1 VLSVDEAVRLLRAG
15 DVIAFPTETVYG
27 VGCDAMNAAAA
38 ERVFAL
44 KQRPGTQPLSLHI
57 ADGEQAEPYVSDWG
71 RDAAALAEAFWPGP
85 LAIIVRKAPRVP
97 AITVGGGDTV
107 ALRCPDQALCRE
119 LIRAFGGAIAATSAN
134 LSSRVSPTDPE
145 HVRHDFPDLPI
156 LDDGPCRYG
165 VESTVLDLSGDRP
178 AVLRHGALSVERIES
193 LIGRVDLTS
202 RLATGA
208 SAPLHLS
215 TPVRLVSAEEMP
227 GPDDPPTVILALDA
241 SAPSPHR
248 VVRMPSDAEAYA
260 RRLYPAL
267 READVMGWAA
277 IAIQKPMQMGGVW
290 RAIHERLERLVVRA
304 GSTT

>member
-1 VLSVDEAVRLLRAG
+1 MLSVDEAVRLLRAG
-15 DVIAFPTETVYG
+15 NVIAFPTETVYG
-27 VGCDAMNAAAA
+27 VGCDAMNGAAA

-44 KQRPGTQPLSLHI
+44 KQRPATQPLSLHI
-57 ADGEQAEPYVSDWG
+57 ADGDQAAQYVRSWT

-85 LAIIVRKAPRVP
+85 LAIIVDKDPSVP
-97 AITVGGGDTV
+97 SVTVGGGDTV
-107 ALRCPDQALCRE
+107 ALRCPDQEVCRT

-165 VESTVLDLSGDRP
+165 VESTVLDLTGERP
-178 AVLRHGALSVERIES
+178 AVLRHGALSVERIEE
-193 LIGRVDLTS
+193 LIGRVDLTD
-202 RLATGA
+202 RIATGA
-208 SAPLHLS
+208 TAPLHLS

-267 READVMGWAA
+267 READVMGWDS
-277 IAIQKPMQMGGVW
+277 IAIQKPMQIGGVW
-290 RAIHERLERLVVRA
+290 RAVHERLERLVLRTRRA
-304 GSTT
+304 T